1 MRFEGKVAVV
11 TAAGSGI
18 GKATSEILVRE
29 GATLVA
35 VDLNVES
42 LVDLEKQLVAENL
55 SITRK
60 KVNVLESDQVRNLID
75 SVIEEFGRIDILV
88 NAVGGSTIIENS
100 TSPVNEL
107 TLEDWD
113 KVLDFNL
120 NGTFL
125 CTHEVVKHMKV
136 QNSGKIINISS
147 EAALSLGE
155 PGTAYVAA
163 KAGITAFTKKVAKES
178 GPYGIT
184 CNAVAPGKTLSE
196 RIAPRWNM
204 NSEKEKLEYLNK
216 IPLGRLAEPVDQAKV
231 IAFLASDDANYV
243 TGVTIDTSGGWH

>member
-42 LVDLEKQLVAENL
+42 LVDLEKQLAAENL

-60 KVNVLESDQVRNLID
+60 EVNVLESDQVRNLID

-155 PGTAYVAA
+155 PGSA
-163 KAGITAFTKKVAKES
+163 
-178 GPYGIT
+178 
-184 CNAVAPGKTLSE
+184 LSL
-196 RIAPRWNM
+196 IHI
-204 NSEKEKLEYLNK
+204 S
-216 IPLGRLAEPVDQAKV
+216 
-231 IAFLASDDANYV
+231 
-243 TGVTIDTSGGWH
+243 

>member
-1 MRFEGKVAVV
+1 MRFQNSSA
-11 TAAGSGI
+11 SI
-18 GKATSEILVRE
+18 
-29 GATLVA
+29 
-35 VDLNVES
+35 D
-42 LVDLEKQLVAENL
+42 NL
-55 SITRK
+55 AF
-60 KVNVLESDQVRNLID
+60 N
-75 SVIEEFGRIDILV
+75 
-88 NAVGGSTIIENS
+88 
-100 TSPVNEL
+100 
-107 TLEDWD
+107 DWN
-113 KVLDFNL
+113 KTLDFNL
-120 NGTFL
+120 RGTFL

-155 PGTAYVAA
+155 PGSAYVAA